1 MGDPHPFDTSRTSY
15 NSQITSVFKHPGK
28 KDLYIALADRWIPNL
43 PTEGSEDF
51 ASGAQSRHTQTLFEY
66 MFNPD
71 PEIRQKCPV
80 PFTAYDESLSHPNTS
95 IADYVWLPIRFDGD
109 IPYLSW
115 EDEWRTEDFA

>member
-1 MGDPHPFDTSRTSY
+1 
-15 NSQITSVFKHPGK
+15 
-28 KDLYIALADRWIPNL
+28 
-43 PTEGSEDF
+43 
-51 ASGAQSRHTQTLFEY
+51 